1 MCPDK
6 QILSV
11 YFDGE
16 LPERFRRTLEDHL
29 ASCEQCGKTLASFRA
44 LSAKLFS
51 GESAGAGAEDG
62 RSAYGDGEI
71 IASAKE
77 RVWAKLAL
85 EEKCSPKRLFGQGGG
100 GRDAGRLF
108 PGRGL
113 WRKRVSVPLPFAA
126 AAGFLLV
133 FAATV
138 LLLGPSRGGQQ
149 AVAGKEG
156 LVRVF
161 DGELLYYD
169 GTNGEHPMVPAGTPA
184 NMADVLQYLNNSNA
198 DVLDIRLPESRN
210 FSSFGEPK
218 LINAANYAGR
228 KTRQ

>member
-29 ASCEQCGKTLASFRA
+29 ASCKQCAKTLASFRA
-44 LSAKLFS
+44 LSAKLS
-51 GESAGAGAEDG
+51 VGESAGAGAEDG
-62 RSAYGDGEI
+62 RSACGDGEI
-71 IASAKE
+71 IAAAKE

-85 EEKCSPKRLFGQGGG
+85 EEKCSPKRLFEPGGG
-100 GRDAGRLF
+100 GGGAGRLF

-133 FAATV
+133 FVSGV
-138 LLLGPSRGGQQ
+138 LFYEFSPQGRLSANRQ
-149 AVAGKEG
+149 AV
-156 LVRVF
+156 VRAF
-161 DGELLYYD
+161 DENPLELYD
-169 GTNGEHPMVPAGTPA
+169 GTNENLIIPSGTPA
-184 NMADVLQYLNNSNA
+184 NMAEVLQYLDNSNA
-198 DVLDIRLPESRN
+198 DVVDIRLPASRN
-210 FSSFGEPK
+210 FRSFGEPK